1 MVKYGKE
8 FRKNQFPEW
17 KEKYF
22 DYKSK
27 KKMIKEFI
35 KKKSEFDSEDFS
47 VLSDLETWT
56 TTFEESLDKDI
67 KKVYIFFSNKERI
80 LYKQINE
87 SLHLKEDYENL
98 ELAGYLNEY
107 KQLKSISELSLN
119 MSYFVF
125 YNLKAVIKIL
135 KKFDKKVVTLKNKD
149 YQIKFN
155 YIQTKLE

>member
-47 VLSDLETWT
+47 VLSDLETWK
-56 TTFEESLDKDI
+56 TTFEECLDKDI

>member
-67 KKVYIFFSNKERI
+67 KKVYIFFSNNERI
-80 LYKQINE
+80 L
-87 SLHLKEDYENL
+87 
-98 ELAGYLNEY
+98 
-107 KQLKSISELSLN
+107 
-119 MSYFVF
+119 
-125 YNLKAVIKIL
+125 
-135 KKFDKKVVTLKNKD
+135 
-149 YQIKFN
+149 
-155 YIQTKLE
+155 